1 MTGGPRGTTPGTSQ
15 GYSPMWARGG
25 EGHPGGMNDELTR
38 RDEMSL
44 AGAALRGAPWKAAA
58 VTGGAV
64 AAVSLGLDLLT
75 GDLDLTWA
83 MAVGIGLFSLIA
95 AIGAISKPD
104 VGDRVTRQ
112 ARLWALRHPWR
123 FSLYPA
129 LGSAILLYPVQLVL
143 DREGVFGA
151 ALDALQGGVV
161 VYLIT
166 AIVALTL
173 KGRGQTSLPG
183 GR

>member
-1 MTGGPRGTTPGTSQ
+1 MC
-15 GYSPMWARGG
+15 ARGSKG
-25 EGHPGGMNDELTR
+25 QSEDMNDELTR

-58 VTGGAV
+58 VAGGAV
-64 AAVSLGLDLLT
+64 AATSFGMGVILP
-75 GDLDLTWA
+75 GDASMTWA
-83 MAVGIGLFSLIA
+83 LAVGIGLFSLIA
-95 AIGAISKPD
+95 AVGSVSKPN

-129 LGSAILLYPVQLVL
+129 LGAAALMYPVQLVI
-143 DREGVFGA
+143 DGEGVFGA
-151 ALDALQGGVV
+151 ALDALQGGVA

-166 AIVALTL
+166 AVLTL
-173 KGRGQTSLPG
+173 TLRGRGQSSLPQG
-183 GR
+183 H

>member
-1 MTGGPRGTTPGTSQ
+1 
-15 GYSPMWARGG
+15 
-25 EGHPGGMNDELTR
+25 MNDELTR

-64 AAVSLGLDLLT
+64 AATSLGLSLLS
-75 GDLDLTWA
+75 GSLDLAWA
-83 MAVGIGLFSLIA
+83 MMAGIGLFSLVA
-95 AIGAISKPD
+95 AIGSISKPA

-129 LGSAILLYPVQLVL
+129 LGSAILLYPVQLVF
-143 DREGVFGA
+143 DGEGVFGA

-173 KGRGQTSLPG
+173 KGRGQASLPG
-183 GR
+183 SR

>member
-1 MTGGPRGTTPGTSQ
+1 
-15 GYSPMWARGG
+15 
-25 EGHPGGMNDELTR
+25 MNDELTR

-44 AGAALRGAPWKAAA
+44 AGAALRGAPWKTAALA
-58 VTGGAV
+58 GGALTV
-64 AAVSLGLDLLT
+64 TSFGLGALT
-75 GDLDLTWA
+75 GAADLTWA

-95 AIGAISKPD
+95 AVGAIGRPGI
-104 VGDRVTRQ
+104 GDRVTRQ

-129 LGSAILLYPVQLVL
+129 LGTATLLYPVQLIL
-143 DREGVFGA
+143 DGEGVFGA

-166 AIVALTL
+166 ALLAVAL

>member
-1 MTGGPRGTTPGTSQ
+1 
-15 GYSPMWARGG
+15 
-25 EGHPGGMNDELTR
+25 MNDELTR

-44 AGAALRGAPWKAAA
+44 AGAALHGAPWKAAA

-64 AAVSLGLDLLT
+64 AATGFGLGALT
-75 GDLDLTWA
+75 GGGDLTWA
-83 MAVGIGLFSLIA
+83 MVLGISLFSLIA
-95 AIGAISKPD
+95 AIGSISKPNS
-104 VGDRVTRQ
+104 GDRVTRQ

-123 FSLYPA
+123 FALYPS
-129 LGSAILLYPVQLVL
+129 LGAAMLMYPVQLIV
-143 DREGVFGA
+143 DGEGVFSA

-166 AIVALTL
+166 AVLALTL
-173 KGRGQTSLPG
+173 KGRGQASLPG

>member
-1 MTGGPRGTTPGTSQ
+1 
-15 GYSPMWARGG
+15 
-25 EGHPGGMNDELTR
+25 MNDELTR

-58 VTGGAV
+58 VTGGTV
-64 AAVSLGLDLLT
+64 AAASFGLGVILP
-75 GDLDLTWA
+75 GRADLTWA
-83 MAVGIGLFSLIA
+83 LTVGIALFTLVAAVGS
-95 AIGAISKPD
+95 ISRPD
-104 VGDRVTRQ
+104 SGDRVTRQ
-112 ARLWALRHPWR
+112 ARLWALRRPWR

-129 LGSAILLYPVQLVL
+129 VGAAALMYPVQLVV
-143 DREGVFGA
+143 DDEGVFSA

-166 AIVALTL
+166 AVLALTL
-173 KGRGQTSLPG
+173 KGRGRSSLPY

>member
-1 MTGGPRGTTPGTSQ
+1 
-15 GYSPMWARGG
+15 
-25 EGHPGGMNDELTR
+25 MNDELTR

-64 AAVSLGLDLLT
+64 AATSFGLGVLT
-75 GDLDLTWA
+75 LTHGGDLTWA
-83 MAVGIGLFSLIA
+83 MTVGIGLFSLIA
-95 AIGAISKPD
+95 AIGSIGKPNS
-104 VGDRVTRQ
+104 GDRVTRQ

-123 FSLYPA
+123 FALYPS
-129 LGSAILLYPVQLVL
+129 LGAAMLMYPVQLIV
-143 DREGVFGA
+143 DGEGVFSA

-166 AIVALTL
+166 AVLALTL

>member
-1 MTGGPRGTTPGTSQ
+1 
-15 GYSPMWARGG
+15 
-25 EGHPGGMNDELTR
+25 
-38 RDEMSL
+38 MSL

-64 AAVSLGLDLLT
+64 AVTSFGLGALT
-75 GDLDLTWA
+75 GSADLTWA
-83 MAVGIGLFSLIA
+83 MTVGIGLFALIA
-95 AIGAISKPD
+95 AIGSVSKPD
-104 VGDRVTRQ
+104 AGDRVTRQ
-112 ARLWALRHPWR
+112 ARLWAGRRPWR

-129 LGSAILLYPVQLVL
+129 LGAAALMYPVQLIL
-143 DREGVFGA
+143 DGEGVFGA

-166 AIVALTL
+166 AVTALAFR
-173 KGRGQTSLPG
+173 GRGRSSLPP